1 MNFVRTARV
10 RFLVIVLS
18 LWASVVVA
26 RLSQLQLADGGR
38 YRARAQRQQERRIE
52 VSPLRGSIFD
62 REGRPLAVS
71 VEAASVYAI
80 PDEVT
85 HPVDTARA
93 LATRLG
99 IPEATLLEKLTQK
112 KGFVWLARK
121 VDRPVAAAV
130 RAEKIPGIYLVAET
144 KRFYPKGSLA
154 AAVVGYVGTDDKGL
168 GGLEHFYDG
177 TIRGKPGEIVAL
189 TDARRSTYGR
199 SSAANG
205 RPPQEGA
212 SLVVTLDSG
221 IQFAAE
227 RELAAAVAETQAR
240 SGVLVLLDPSDGAIL
255 AMATAPGFDPND
267 YRSYSADTRRNRAVA
282 DAHEPGSTF
291 KIVTGALGLENA
303 LVDLEEAISTGDGT
317 IRIGNT
323 TISEHDGKRFGALTL
338 AGVFEHSSNVGII
351 RVGLRLGP
359 QRLWEGAN
367 ALGVG
372 RPTGVDLPGENS
384 GIFRRPERWSAL
396 SNATVSMGQEV
407 SVTPLQLAR
416 VAAAIANGGRLVT
429 PRLVRRIAHPDGRVE
444 TLEPPAG
451 ERVLSDAT
459 TRTIREIL
467 VGAVERGTG
476 RKASIP
482 GFVVAGK
489 TGTAQKAGVGG
500 YQAGRYVS
508 SFVGMAPAENARVVG
523 LILIEEPRGRYYGGD
538 VAAPVFAKVVS
549 QALGILR
556 VAPEEQR
563 LPETLLA
570 ARSPEKIHYPAGV
583 VPASARSEFEHEV
596 PPPPAVPAPSAA
608 WPDAR
613 AASPGAPAASPAAVA
628 PGGAPSA
635 LGLSARQALSLLA
648 RHGLD
653 ASFEGSG
660 FVVAQDPPP
669 GAPLRPGMTCR
680 LTLAEPAAAPAP
692 GLGRRAEELPSP
704 PPAP

>member
-1 MNFVRTARV
+1 
-10 RFLVIVLS
+10 VI
-18 LWASVVVA
+18 
-26 RLSQLQLADGGR
+26 
-38 YRARAQRQQERRIE
+38 
-52 VSPLRGSIFD
+52 
-62 REGRPLAVS
+62 
-71 VEAASVYAI
+71 
-80 PDEVT
+80 
-85 HPVDTARA
+85 
-93 LATRLG
+93 
-99 IPEATLLEKLTQK
+99 
-112 KGFVWLARK
+112 
-121 VDRPVAAAV
+121 
-130 RAEKIPGIYLVAET
+130 
-144 KRFYPKGSLA
+144 
-154 AAVVGYVGTDDKGL
+154 GYVGTDDKGL
-168 GGLEHFYDG
+168 GGLEHFYDR

-199 SSAANG
+199 ADARNG

-212 SLVVTLDSG
+212 SLVVSLDSG

-227 RELAAAVAETQAR
+227 RELALAVSETQAR
-240 SGVLVLLDPSDGAIL
+240 SGVLVLLDPSDGSIL

-267 YRSYSADTRRNRAVA
+267 YGRYPADARRNRAVA

-291 KIVTGALGLENA
+291 KIVTGALGIENA
-303 LVDLEEAISTGDGT
+303 LVDLDEAISTGDGT

-372 RPTGVDLPGENS
+372 RPTGVDLPGENA

-396 SNATVSMGQEV
+396 SNAAVSMGQEV

-429 PRLVRRIAHPDGRVE
+429 PRLVRRIAHPNGRVE
-444 TLEPPAG
+444 TLSPPAG
-451 ERVLSDAT
+451 ERVLSEAT
-459 TRTIREIL
+459 ARTIRALL

-476 RKASIP
+476 RKAAIP

-500 YQAGRYVS
+500 YQPGRYVS
-508 SFVGMAPAENARVVG
+508 SFVGMAPSENARVVG
-523 LILIEEPRGRYYGGD
+523 LVLIEEPRGRYYGGD
-538 VAAPVFAKVVS
+538 IAAPVFARVVS

-570 ARSPEKIHYPAGV
+570 SNPSEKIHYPAGV
-583 VPASARSEFEHEV
+583 VPASVRSAFEPEPSAPAPA
-596 PPPPAVPAPSAA
+596 PPTPAV
-608 WPDAR
+608 R
-613 AASPGAPAASPAAVA
+613 
-628 PGGAPSA
+628 GGAPSA
-635 LGLSARQALSLLA
+635 LGLSARQALALFA
-648 RHGLD
+648 RQGID
-653 ASFEGSG
+653 ARFEGSG
-660 FVVAQDPPP
+660 FVVIQDPPP
-669 GAPLRPGMTCR
+669 GAPIRPGTTCR
-680 LTLAEPAAAPAP
+680 LILAEPAAAPAP
-692 GLGRRAEELPSP
+692 GLERRAEELSSP

>member
-10 RFLVIVLS
+10 RFLVIALS

-26 RLSQLQLADGGR
+26 RLTQLQLADGGR
-38 YRARAQRQQERRIE
+38 YRARAQSQQERRIE

-71 VEAASVYAI
+71 VEVASVYAI
-80 PDEVT
+80 PDEVA
-85 HPVDTARA
+85 HPVETARL
-93 LATRLG
+93 LASIVG
-99 IPEATLLEKLTQK
+99 VPEATLFERLTQK

-121 VDRPVAAAV
+121 VDRPAAAAV
-130 RAEKIPGIYLVAET
+130 RAQKVPGIYLVAET

-154 AAVVGYVGTDDKGL
+154 AGVIGYVGTDDKGL
-168 GGLEHFYDG
+168 GGLEHFYDR
-177 TIRGKPGEIVAL
+177 TIRGKPGEVVAL

-199 SSAANG
+199 SEAPND

-212 SLVVTLDSG
+212 SLVVSLDSG

-227 RELAAAVAETQAR
+227 RELAAVVAETQAR
-240 SGVLVLLDPSDGAIL
+240 SGVLVLLDPRDGAIL

-291 KIVTGALGLENA
+291 KIVTGALGIENA
-303 LVDLEEAISTGDGT
+303 LVSLDEAISTGDGT

-367 ALGVG
+367 ALGIG

-407 SVTPLQLAR
+407 SVTPLQLIR

-444 TLEPPAG
+444 TLTPPEG
-451 ERVLSDAT
+451 ERVLSET
-459 TRTIREIL
+459 TSHTIRELL

-476 RKASIP
+476 RKAAIP

-489 TGTAQKAGVGG
+489 TGTAQIAGVGG
-500 YQAGRYVS
+500 YQPGRYVS
-508 SFVGMAPAENARVVG
+508 SFVGMAPSENARVVG
-523 LILIEEPRGRYYGGD
+523 LVLIEEPRGRYYGGD

-570 ARSPEKIHYPAGV
+570 SRSSEKIRYPAGV
-583 VPASARSEFEHEV
+583 VPASVRSAFEAETPV
-596 PPPPAVPAPSAA
+596 PPAATAP
-608 WPDAR
+608 
-613 AASPGAPAASPAAVA
+613 A

-635 LGLSARQALSLLA
+635 LGLSARQALALLA
-648 RHGLD
+648 RHGID
-653 ASFEGSG
+653 ARFEGSG
-660 FVVAQDPPP
+660 FVILQDPPP
-669 GAPLRPGMTCR
+669 GVPIRPGTTCR
-680 LTLAEPAAAPAP
+680 LLLAEPAAAPAP
-692 GLGRRAEELPSP
+692 GERRAEVSSP

>member
-26 RLSQLQLADGGR
+26 RLSQLQLAEGGR

-99 IPEATLLEKLTQK
+99 LPEATLLEKLTQK

-583 VPASARSEFEHEV
+583 VPASVRSEFEREV
-596 PPPPAVPAPSAA
+596 PPPPAAPAPST
-608 WPDAR
+608 
-613 AASPGAPAASPAAVA
+613 ASPSPVTASQAAVA

>member
-1 MNFVRTARV
+1 VNFVRTARV
-10 RFLVIVLS
+10 RFLVIALS

-26 RLSQLQLADGGR
+26 RLAELQLAEGGR

-52 VSPLRGSIFD
+52 ISPLRGSIFD

-71 VEAASVYAI
+71 VEVASVYAI
-80 PDEVT
+80 PDEV
-85 HPVDTARA
+85 ARPA
-93 LATRLG
+93 DAARVLSSRLG
-99 IPEATLLEKLTQK
+99 VPEATLFARLTQK

-121 VDRPVAAAV
+121 VDRPAAAAV
-130 RAEKIPGIYLVAET
+130 RAEKIPGVYLVQET

-154 AAVVGYVGTDDKGL
+154 AAVIGYVGTDDKGL
-168 GGLEHFYDG
+168 GGLEHFYDR

-199 SSAANG
+199 ADARNG

-212 SLVVTLDSG
+212 SLVVSLDSG

-227 RELAAAVAETQAR
+227 RELALAVSETQAR
-240 SGVLVLLDPSDGAIL
+240 SGVLVLLDPSDGSIL

-267 YRSYSADTRRNRAVA
+267 YGRYPADARRNRAVA

-291 KIVTGALGLENA
+291 KIVTGALGIENA
-303 LVDLEEAISTGDGT
+303 LVDLDEAISTGDGT

-359 QRLWEGAN
+359 QRLWEGSN

-372 RPTGVDLPGENS
+372 RPTGVDLPGENA

-396 SNATVSMGQEV
+396 SNAAVSMGQEV

-429 PRLVRRIAHPDGRVE
+429 PRLVRRIAHPNGRVE
-444 TLEPPAG
+444 TLSPPAG
-451 ERVLSDAT
+451 ERVLSEAT
-459 TRTIREIL
+459 ARTIRALL

-476 RKASIP
+476 RKAAIP

-500 YQAGRYVS
+500 YQPGRYVS
-508 SFVGMAPAENARVVG
+508 SFVGMAPSENARVVG
-523 LILIEEPRGRYYGGD
+523 LVLIEEPRGRYYGGD
-538 VAAPVFAKVVS
+538 IAAPVFARVVS

-570 ARSPEKIHYPAGV
+570 SNPSEKIHYPAGV
-583 VPASARSEFEHEV
+583 VPASVRSAFEPEPSAPAPA
-596 PPPPAVPAPSAA
+596 PPTPAV
-608 WPDAR
+608 R
-613 AASPGAPAASPAAVA
+613 
-628 PGGAPSA
+628 GGAPSA
-635 LGLSARQALSLLA
+635 LGLSARQALALFA
-648 RHGLD
+648 RQGID
-653 ASFEGSG
+653 ARFEGSG
-660 FVVAQDPPP
+660 FVVIQDPPP
-669 GAPLRPGMTCR
+669 GAPIRPGTTCR
-680 LTLAEPAAAPAP
+680 LILAEPAAAPAP
-692 GLGRRAEELPSP
+692 GLERRAEELSSP

>member
-26 RLSQLQLADGGR
+26 RLSQLQLAEGGR

-93 LATRLG
+93 LATQLG

-199 SSAANG
+199 ASAANG

-267 YRSYSADTRRNRAVA
+267 YRSYSAETRRNRAVA

-303 LVDLEEAISTGDGT
+303 LVDLEEAIPTGDGT

-444 TLEPPAG
+444 TLEPPTG

-583 VPASARSEFEHEV
+583 VPASARSEFEREV

-608 WPDAR
+608 
-613 AASPGAPAASPAAVA
+613 SPAPFAASPAAVA

-648 RHGLD
+648 RHGID